1 MALEGPGP
9 RFSILGPANK
19 TTLQDDYSKFFHP
32 KLTNGDEK
40 WHDYPIRSK
49 FPSKI
54 LPQGILILV
63 VGQQRP
69 KHVGLGF
76 SGQESNISSAQ
87 ITFVNAR

>member
-32 KLTNGDEK
+32 KLANGDDK

-54 LPQGILILV
+54 LPQETSMNLKSTLEAYV
-63 VGQQRP
+63 QRSRG
-69 KHVGLGF
+69 KWDMMDKV
-76 SGQESNISSAQ
+76 
-87 ITFVNAR
+87 